1 MNPPLV
7 TTDQK
12 GHPGGLFI
20 EILQQIAVQEGWALN
35 FAVGTWSDQLRRL
48 SMGKIDLLPA
58 IAINDTRQQRFL
70 FTDQTVIANWAQI
83 FVPEDS
89 NIQSVPDLDGKRI
102 AVLHDDIYIT
112 GDSGLNEICESFYII
127 CELTEYATYDRVL
140 RAVAQGK
147 ADAGLV
153 NRLFGATRGQ
163 LYAPIASPIVLMPL
177 DIRLAIS
184 RASPHAEIIQ
194 QRLDHH
200 LAIMKADDL
209 SIYHQYL
216 SSLFEPRVEVLKT
229 PNWIF
234 QAALIGGL
242 VIAALLII
250 AQLLRR
256 KIAKK
261 SRKLV
266 SSEAQ
271 YHRFFNGV
279 AIALCEGDSSRALIK
294 LQQLIDSGVQDV
306 RTYFDKHPDELKRYL
321 NLIRIVNANPAT
333 LNK

>member
-1 MNPPLV
+1 MQRCAVNKGWLLLLFIILLITNNTVLGQPSDTLRIGIYNNPPLV

-20 EILQQIAVQEGWALN
+20 EILQQIATQEGWALS
-35 FAVGTWSDQLRRL
+35 FVAGTWSDQLHRL

-58 IAINDTRQQRFL
+58 IAINDTRRQRFL
-70 FTDQTVIANWAQI
+70 FIDQTVIANWAQI

-89 NIQSVPDLDGKRI
+89 NIQSVPDLNGKRI
-102 AVLHDDIYIT
+102 AVLRDDVYIT
-112 GDSGLNEICESFYII
+112 GDSGLNEICKSFYII

-153 NRLFGATRGQ
+153 NRLFGATRGH
-163 LYAPIASPIVLMPL
+163 LYTPIASPIVLMPL

-184 RASPHAEIIQ
+184 RASPNAEIIQ
-194 QRLDHH
+194 RRIDHH

-216 SSLFEPRVEVLKT
+216 SNLFEPRVAVLKT

-234 QAALIGGL
+234 QAALIAGL

-250 AQLLRR
+250 SQLLS
-256 KIAKK
+256 K
-261 SRKLV
+261 
-266 SSEAQ
+266 
-271 YHRFFNGV
+271 
-279 AIALCEGDSSRALIK
+279 
-294 LQQLIDSGVQDV
+294 
-306 RTYFDKHPDELKRYL
+306 
-321 NLIRIVNANPAT
+321 
-333 LNK
+333 